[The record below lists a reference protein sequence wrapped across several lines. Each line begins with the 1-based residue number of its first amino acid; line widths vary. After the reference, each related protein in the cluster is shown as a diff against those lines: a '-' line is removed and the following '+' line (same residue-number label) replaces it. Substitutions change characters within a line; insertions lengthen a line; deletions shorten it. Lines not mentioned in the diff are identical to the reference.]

1 MFATEVAVTVT
12 TAGFGTVA
20 GAVYNPVLLTVPAVA
35 VQVTFVF
42 FVPAT
47 VAVNCAEADVMTFA
61 LVGESVTT
69 TGFVVVELVSP
80 LPPQPA
86 ISPIT
91 SRHAKASLRWLQIS
105 GIRTVAFL
113 PVTKGLSRWN
123 S

>member
-1 MFATEVAVTVT
+1 MVA

-20 GAVYNPVLLTVPAVA
+20 GAVYNPVLLIVPDVA

-47 VAVNCAEADVMTFA
+47 VAVNCTEVDVIIFA

-69 TGFVVVELVSP
+69 TGFVVVELAPP

-86 ISPIT
+86 IPHITRRHTTASP
-91 SRHAKASLRWLQIS
+91 RRW
-105 GIRTVAFL
+105 
-113 PVTKGLSRWN
+113 
-123 S
+123 